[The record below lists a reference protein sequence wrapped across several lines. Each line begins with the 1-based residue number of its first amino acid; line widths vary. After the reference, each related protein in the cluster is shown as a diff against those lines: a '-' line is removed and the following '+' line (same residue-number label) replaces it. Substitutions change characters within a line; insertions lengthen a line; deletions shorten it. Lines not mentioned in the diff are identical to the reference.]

1 MLQKFTALMASLPLL
16 GAAMVFTPAAAESAY
31 PDKPI
36 RLIVPQPPGGAN
48 DNLARIVSDRLSPR
62 IKQAVVVDNRPG
74 AGITVGTS
82 IAAKSPADGYTML
95 MVNSIMF
102 SASPSLYKNI
112 PYDPVSDFLP
122 VASLGVGSYAL
133 VVAENFP
140 AQNFTEF
147 VKLMKANPG
156 KYNYSSSGIGS
167 TPHLI
172 TEMLKRAAGFEATHV
187 PYKGGGPSIV
197 ALMGGEISFTT
208 ESTSTIEPHVRAG
221 KLRVLAVTSSQRLA
235 QYPDVP
241 TVAESGIPGF
251 EVTAL
256 YSLAVPKG
264 TPQAAVDKLGR
275 EVASVVSSPEVSKAF
290 DKQGVLAVSLP
301 ADQVQARTRSEVANW
316 SRIVKEAN
324 IKAE

>member
-1 MLQKFTALMASLPLL
+1 MLQKFMASMVMLS
-16 GAAMVFTPAAAESAY
+16 AAVFATSAVAEPTY

-48 DNLARIVSDRLSPR
+48 DNLARIVGDKLSLTIRQP
-62 IKQAVVVDNRPG
+62 VVVDNRPG

-102 SASPSLYKNI
+102 SASPSLYKGI
-112 PYDPVSDFLP
+112 PYDPVSDFMP

-133 VVAENFP
+133 VVADKFP
-140 AQNFTEF
+140 AQNFAEF
-147 VKLMKANPG
+147 IKLMKADPG

-187 PYKGGGPSIV
+187 PYKGGGPSV
-197 ALMGGEISFTT
+197 VGLLGGEVAFTV

-221 KLRVLAVTSSQRLA
+221 KLRVLAVTSGQRLA
-235 QYPDVP
+235 QYPNVP
-241 TVAESGIPGF
+241 TVAETGIPGF

-264 TPQAAVDKLGR
+264 TPRAAVDKLGT
-275 EVASVVSSPEVSKAF
+275 EVARIVASPEVGRAF
-290 DKQGVLAVSLP
+290 DKQGVQAVNLP
-301 ADQVQARTRSEVANW
+301 AEQVQARIRSEVDNW
-316 SRIVKEAN
+316 SRIVKEAK